1 MYYNFHQLTIDNLT
15 DPLVSSMP
23 NRRPIL
29 PRHLSAELQDA
40 LTHARVVNV
49 VGARQAGKTTLVRD
63 ILRAGRFITL
73 DDDTVLDAIEDDA
86 WGQLQRLTADAK
98 TAPLIIDEAQRARK
112 LPLAIKRIVDTSN
125 RHGQFVLTGSS
136 NMFRTQHVAD
146 SLAGR
151 MLTLTLWPMTVAET
165 MSRGPSTLLDWA
177 LSPSQA
183 WEELP
188 SAEPLTRADYIELI
202 LKGGF
207 PNIRRLELGRRQKT
221 YRDYINSIV
230 ERDVADVA
238 PIRKPDALRRLI
250 DQLAV
255 RTSMELNIA
264 EQCEAVGL
272 QRATVEQYLDV
283 LMRLFVI
290 CRLGAWTSGEARRE
304 IKNAKHHFADTGVA
318 AALRN
323 LAPQSFD
330 LDANPT
336 ALGGLLESF
345 VFAELLRSAPYLS
358 AGIRF
363 YHWRDARGREID
375 ILAESGNDLVAIEVK
390 ASTSVSGRDFKHLDW
405 FSNEGPGKTRSV
417 TAIIFYLG
425 SERLRFGERRYVLP
439 VSCLWGGS
447 TVTVPLGRGG
457 RVDSTG

>member
-1 MYYNFHQLTIDNLT
+1 MSH
-15 DPLVSSMP
+15 
-23 NRRPIL
+23 RRHIL
-29 PRHLSAELQDA
+29 PRHLSAELHDA
-40 LTHARVVNV
+40 LTWSRVVNI

-63 ILRAGRFITL
+63 ILQAGRYVSL
-73 DDDTVLDAIEDDA
+73 DDDTVLEAIEDDP
-86 WGQLQRLTADAK
+86 WGQLQRLTEDPE
-98 TAPLIIDEAQRARK
+98 TAPLIIDEAQRARR
-112 LPLAIKRIVDTSN
+112 LPLAIKRIVDTGN
-125 RHGQFVLTGSS
+125 LQGQFVLTGSS
-136 NMFRTQHVAD
+136 NMFRTRHVTD

-165 MSRGPSTLLDWA
+165 MSRGPSTILDWA

-188 SAEPLTRADYIELI
+188 SAEPLNRADYIELI

-221 YRDYINSIV
+221 YRSYIDSIV

-238 PIRKPDALRRLI
+238 PVRKPDALRRLI

-255 RTSMELNIA
+255 RTGMELNIS
-264 EQCEAVGL
+264 ELCDVVGL
-272 QRATVEQYLDV
+272 RRATVEQYTDV

-290 CRLGAWTSGEARRE
+290 RRLGAWTSGEARRE
-304 IKNAKHHFADTGVA
+304 IKNAKSHFVDTGIA

-323 LAPQSFD
+323 LAPRSFD

-336 ALGGLLESF
+336 ALGGLLETF
-345 VFAELLRSAPYLS
+345 VFAELLRSAPYQC

-363 YHWRDARGREID
+363 YHWRDQRGREID

-390 ASTSVSGRDFKHLDW
+390 ASTSVSGEDFRHLDW
-405 FSNEGPGKTRSV
+405 FSNKGPGTTRTV
-417 TAIIFYLG
+417 TSIIFYLG
-425 SERLRFGERRYVLP
+425 TERLGFGERRYVLP

-447 TVTVPLGRGG
+447 APEPEGAV
-457 RVDSTG
+457 

>member
-1 MYYNFHQLTIDNLT
+1 
-15 DPLVSSMP
+15 MP
-23 NRRPIL
+23 DLRHIL

-40 LTHARVVNV
+40 LTWSRVVNV

-63 ILRAGRFITL
+63 ILQAGHFITL
-73 DDDTVLDAIEDDA
+73 DDESVLEAIEDDP
-86 WGQLQRLTADAK
+86 WGQLQRLTEDPEAV
-98 TAPLIIDEAQRARK
+98 PLIIDEAQRAKR

-151 MLTLTLWPMTVAET
+151 MLTLTLWPLTVAET
-165 MSRGPSTLLDWA
+165 ISRGPSTILDWA

-183 WEELP
+183 WADLP

-207 PNIRRLELGRRQKT
+207 PNVRRLELRPRQKT
-221 YRDYINSIV
+221 YRDYIHSIV
-230 ERDVADVA
+230 ERDVVDVA
-238 PIRKPDALRRLI
+238 PVRKPDALRRLI

-255 RTSMELNIA
+255 RTGMELNIA
-264 EQCEAVGL
+264 ELCDIVSL
-272 QRATVEQYLDV
+272 QRATVVHYLDV

-290 CRLGAWTSGEARRE
+290 CKLGAWKSGEAGRE
-304 IKNAKHHFADTGVA
+304 IKNAKYHFADTGIA

-323 LAPQSFD
+323 LSPRSFD
-330 LDANPT
+330 PDANPT

-345 VFAELLRSAPYLS
+345 VFAELLRFAPYQS
-358 AGIRF
+358 VGIRF

-375 ILAESGNDLVAIEVK
+375 ILAESGNDLVGIEVK
-390 ASTSVSGRDFKHLDW
+390 ASTSVSGRDFQHIDW
-405 FSNEGPGKTRSV
+405 FGTKGPGRTRTV
-417 TAIIFYLG
+417 TSIIFYLG
-425 SERLRFGERRYVLP
+425 PERLRFGERRYALP
-439 VSCLWGGS
+439 VSCLWGG
-447 TVTVPLGRGG
+447 
-457 RVDSTG
+457 